1 MTDLLPPARRSI
13 PAQRRAQM
21 RDQFNAEINAPTA
34 ATRSD
39 SAIRRLGVPVI
50 AAAAVAVIAV
60 GGYLL
65 AGSDDHNDG
74 APDPTGQGSVGI
86 SQDNTTPKHKGDQHV
101 VPAGPSTAMADQDQ
115 AYQQCIDRAV
125 RQLGLRDAPLTGR
138 LAIHNDS
145 GVTVVVANRTDS
157 YTCNIKPDPLA
168 VSPANELDGA
178 TQPSDF
184 WFALNVTSNY
194 IPHAKGLMV
203 WAGGELPAGV
213 SGVRYTFPDGHSE
226 QAVVRDGF
234 WAMQYFSEAD
244 FLIGGAHR
252 VEVTL
257 DGADA
262 QTFEL
267 PFNVHT
273 MCHQISHGC

>member
-1 MTDLLPPARRSI
+1 MTDLLPPTRRSI

-21 RDQFNAEINAPTA
+21 RDQFNAEINAPTT

-39 SAIRRLGVPVI
+39 SPIRRFGVPAI

-65 AGSDDHNDG
+65 LGTGDDNDG
-74 APDPTGQGSVGI
+74 APGPAGQGSVGI
-86 SQDNTTPKHKGDQHV
+86 GQDEITPKHQGDQRV
-101 VPAGPSTAMADQDQ
+101 VPAGPSTAMTDPEP

-125 RQLGLRDAPLTGR
+125 RQLGLRNAPPTGR
-138 LAIHNDS
+138 LAIHNDT
-145 GVTVVVANRTDS
+145 GVTVVVANRSDS
-157 YTCNIKPDPLA
+157 YTCNIKPDPSA

-203 WAGGELPAGV
+203 WAGGELPTGV
-213 SGVRYTFPDGHSE
+213 SGVRYTFPDGHTE
-226 QAVVRDGF
+226 QAVVRNGF
-234 WAMQYFSEAD
+234 WAMQYFSEKD
-244 FLIGGAHR
+244 FPIGGAHR

-262 QTFEL
+262 QTIEL